1 MRPDVGF
8 DACYRSSRGTL
19 LNETFLLTGDVHAAL
34 SAVREAFVIAWQ
46 HWDRVTP
53 LADPLEYV
61 RPLAWRV
68 ALRHHRGRIWHR
80 NKGITD
86 QDKATLDA
94 LHRLPLTSRRLL
106 LATEAAGLL
115 LDKAAAVSGLTP
127 ETAQGQLEE
136 ARTQIAT
143 TLDVAPE
150 IVGDR
155 LREIT
160 YASSLTSNLPRP
172 SIVMR
177 EGAKRRRVRA
187 AVIVVG
193 ALALV
198 LGAGAVVAEPNRD
211 RPLADPA
218 FLVSPSTTTATPTE
232 DTSLTED
239 QMVSVNT
246 VNAAVPDDTWEILRT
261 DSNSAGD
268 GLNSICQTTR
278 YADPLGLGELV
289 RVFATDGEK
298 STAVETLE
306 SSRTL
311 HQARATYKVTLGW
324 FGGCKAP
331 RLRLA
336 KAFRVDGV
344 GDQATL
350 LYLTQDLDQPTTQS
364 VALAQIGTETVSL
377 VFTTPPK
384 RAPSPDDLL
393 TALST
398 ATKVMCDTSCTSIAT
413 ALAPSYQPELPRVD
427 SPRRLLA
434 AIDLPPV
441 ARVQAVWVGTNPTPK
456 MEPGATAE
464 CKTPGFASS
473 GASSVQGRTF
483 LMPQAGLH
491 ATFGAEET
499 VGRFSTAPQAGAF
512 AKKFTQA
519 LQSCATKDF
528 TVTLTTYGKGHV
540 GSATYQTWLI
550 QSRLNRQSTLD
561 VRVGVVRLLDTVA
574 VVVFTPASGVDMK
587 PTDFQQ
593 LTRRAASRL

>member
-8 DACYRSSRGTL
+8 DACYRSARGTL

-34 SAVREAFVIAWQ
+34 SAVREAFVISWQ
-46 HWDRVTP
+46 HWDRVEP
-53 LADPLEYV
+53 LHDPLDYV
-61 RPLAWRV
+61 RPLAWRI

-86 QDKATLDA
+86 QDKQTLDA
-94 LHRLPLTSRRLL
+94 LHRLPLVSRRLL

-127 ETAQGQLEE
+127 EAAAEQLEE
-136 ARTQIAT
+136 ARSQIAT

-160 YASSLTSNLPRP
+160 YASALTSNLPRP

-187 AVIVVG
+187 AVVVIG

-198 LGAGAVVAEPNRD
+198 LGAGAVVAEPSRD
-211 RPLADPA
+211 RPQADPA
-218 FLVSPSTTTATPTE
+218 FLPTPTTTSATPTE
-232 DTSLTED
+232 DTSLTVA
-239 QMVSVNT
+239 QLVGVNT
-246 VNAAVPDDTWEILRT
+246 ITAAVPDDTWTVTRT

-278 YADPLGLGELV
+278 YADPLGVGELV

-311 HQARATYKVTLGW
+311 RQARATYKVTLGW

-336 KAFRVDGV
+336 KAFRVDGL

-350 LYLTQDLDQPTTQS
+350 LYLTQDAEQPTTQS
-364 VALAQIGTETVSL
+364 VGLAQIGNQTVSL
-377 VFTTPPK
+377 VFTTPP
-384 RAPSPDDLL
+384 RHAPSPDDLL
-393 TALST
+393 TALSA
-398 ATKVMCDTSCTSIAT
+398 ATKSLCDTSCVSAAT
-413 ALAPSYQPELPRVD
+413 TVPPSYQPELPNVD

-441 ARVQAVWVGTNPTPK
+441 DGVQAVWVGTNATPK

-464 CKTPGFASS
+464 CKTPAFGAS
-473 GASSVQGRTF
+473 GASPVQGRTF

-491 ATFGAEET
+491 TTFGAEET
-499 VGRFSTAPQAGAF
+499 VGKFGSLSAAGAF
-512 AKKFTQA
+512 TKKFTQA
-519 LQSCATKDF
+519 LQTCATKDF
-528 TVTLTTYGKGHV
+528 TVTLTSYGRGRI
-540 GSATYQTWLI
+540 GSATYQTWLVE
-550 QSRLNRQSTLD
+550 SRLNRHSTLD
-561 VRVGVVRLLDTVA
+561 VRVGVVHLLDTVA
-574 VVVFTPASGVDMK
+574 VVVFTPASGADMT
-587 PTDFQQ
+587 PADFQQ
-593 LTRRAASRL
+593 LTRRAAARL